1 MTIIY
6 LRLKK
11 YVFKNMII
19 ELKKM
24 VYRFIKNLITLI
36 PIIFILVIIYF
47 ISCLFNFGSN
57 LLPELIGS
65 GVSIIVINFI
75 LNEKDYKERKTLLL
89 LLENKINAIYKQS
102 RDLILKYID
111 FNEYKE
117 NEITRELLV
126 NILGKKDLLKD
137 TVDVTYI
144 DTDGI
149 IKTEKII
156 LIDNPYF
163 IGKELKPKVDQMS
176 SYASYLGYDRITA
189 IVKLEEILNKRIF
202 TVRISKIEGLS
213 TESCKQFLDPLIDS
227 IMELIIVLNKIKK

>member
-1 MTIIY
+1 MINLENRYIYILLIISFLAGALFMNILY
-6 LRLKK
+6 LKLQKNI
-11 YVFKNMII
+11 FKNMII
-19 ELKKM
+19 EWKM
-24 VYRFIKNLITLI
+24 MLYRFIKNLITLI
-36 PIIFILVIIYF
+36 PVVFILVIVYF
-47 ISCLFNFGSN
+47 ISCLFSFGSN
-57 LLPELIGS
+57 LLPELIGA
-65 GVSIIVINFI
+65 GISIVVINFI
-75 LNEKDYKERKTLLL
+75 LSEKDHKERKTLRL

-144 DTDGI
+144 DINGI

-163 IGKELKPKVDQMS
+163 IGKELKPKVDQMTN
-176 SYASYLGYDRITA
+176 YASYLGYDRMTA
-189 IVKLEEILNKRIF
+189 IVKLEE
-202 TVRISKIEGLS
+202 
-213 TESCKQFLDPLIDS
+213 
-227 IMELIIVLNKIKK
+227 